1 MIQLSLYSRSG
12 CHLCDAMEDELQP
25 FIATSDIAIT
35 RILIDNNEALEK
47 LYGHRVPVL
56 VYNGQVVC
64 EYFLD
69 PDILHQLIIAS

>member
-25 FIATSDIAIT
+25 FLDTSDITIT

-56 VYNGQVVC
+56 TYNGQVVC

-69 PDILHQLIIAS
+69 PDILNQLITAS